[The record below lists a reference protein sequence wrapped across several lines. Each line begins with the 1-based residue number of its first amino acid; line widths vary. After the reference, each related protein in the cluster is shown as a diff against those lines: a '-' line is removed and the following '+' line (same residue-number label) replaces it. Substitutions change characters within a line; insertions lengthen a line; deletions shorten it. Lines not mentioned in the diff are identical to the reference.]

1 VGSAD
6 VAPLAHW
13 LASLPGIDTANT
25 SFDLPGLA
33 DDHAPPAFEIPIPGD
48 NPRLDRSESLTLRL
62 LRDMRTEPSAAMQ
75 AMQTE
80 AANVRRLD
88 AQMERMF
95 DRLDEIKAELTA
107 FRAEIGKGLRR
118 LESDMIAAEGQNIA
132 RQAEIIDVISRVG
145 ELEIG

>member
-1 VGSAD
+1 MGSAD

-33 DDHAPPAFEIPIPGD
+33 DDHAPLADEIPIPGD
-48 NPRLDRSESLTLRL
+48 NPHLDRSESLTLRL

-132 RQAEIIDVISRVG
+132 R
-145 ELEIG
+145 